1 MYLILF
7 LLLAV
12 AAVFGGY
19 YLLVN
24 IIQLFTGCNKNEAAL
39 KIQHFFNGTT
49 QTDITTDMQLKEKI
63 WTAVENIIGE
73 ERFKQLEKYSKTLI
87 NSKPLLY
94 FEKNSIIPFLSLS
107 VEYKDDNEKKKIESA
122 VCKAFENHLMLY
134 NYPTIINYEWG
145 VRKDDGIPFLKI
157 DYATTKEQENSLKK
171 LMKTN
176 RIINQDLIDESEDK
190 LYE

>member
-1 MYLILF
+1 MYLIIFLLLF

-19 YLLVN
+19 YLLVH

-39 KIQHFFNGTT
+39 KIQRFFNGTT

-171 LMKTN
+171 LMKT
-176 RIINQDLIDESEDK
+176 K
-190 LYE
+190 